1 MDADDIMVPERL
13 AKQYEFMQDHPNIDI
28 LTGAIQRID
37 ANGQAIGSPISD
49 NGKYISM
56 ADMADGCCM
65 AHPTSF
71 FRSSSISKYKYALYD
86 PNFEYAEDYDLW
98 VRLLA
103 DGACI
108 YNMSDILV
116 QYRLHPSQTSNTK
129 AATQLAKTD
138 AIRKRA
144 IELLQSITNSTFN
157 KRHAIPESNNDLT
170 IVIPFLN
177 EREEVRNTV
186 ESIRESVGDIVD
198 IIVINDD
205 SDKDYDYLSDL
216 SAFNVAYVENTNRI
230 GAALSKEK
238 GVQLV
243 KTPFFLILDAH
254 MRFFDHEWA
263 TYIISELQ
271 KNPDRLLCSNS
282 IPLSKDENGTV
293 SLSPNATQPHGAYLV
308 YESESYI
315 PGIKWNNSK
324 TKLDTISEQQIPCV
338 LGAGYASSKSYWNKL
353 MGLQGLMH
361 YGCEEAYISIKAW
374 REGGGCYLLPKLRI
388 GHIYREK
395 FPYQVYP
402 TQSAY
407 NYILIAE
414 TLFPTSEKCAAKA
427 IAWKIGKEGYRKLME
442 HIHTNHQLINRL
454 KKYYAT
460 FKGLDYEAVKRL
472 SLKCANNEQSAT
484 EIAREDVQSIASVLT
499 TTKVGISNLGLFSGV
514 MAHFLCLLI
523 YAEDDSYD
531 TNDTLTES
539 ITKLWDSISR
549 SLSEPTGISFFLKEG
564 LAGIGWGL
572 IYASSHN
579 LLEDEISSELASID
593 LAISQIAPSRI
604 KDTSL
609 WTGLGG
615 IYCYVVSRLAYNQRK
630 NLEHA
635 FDSAFL
641 LELKSVAPQ
650 IIERNDDWRT
660 LNYLLQFME
669 YDQTDWT
676 ILRPEFSDIADLPS
690 FVPKQHID
698 WEFSLYGVIGSVI
711 KKISNHNEEK

>member
-1 MDADDIMVPERL
+1 
-13 AKQYEFMQDHPNIDI
+13 
-28 LTGAIQRID
+28 
-37 ANGQAIGSPISD
+37 
-49 NGKYISM
+49 
-56 ADMADGCCM
+56 
-65 AHPTSF
+65 
-71 FRSSSISKYKYALYD
+71 
-86 PNFEYAEDYDLW
+86 
-98 VRLLA
+98 
-103 DGACI
+103 
-108 YNMSDILV
+108 
-116 QYRLHPSQTSNTK
+116 
-129 AATQLAKTD
+129 
-138 AIRKRA
+138 
-144 IELLQSITNSTFN
+144 
-157 KRHAIPESNNDLT
+157 
-170 IVIPFLN
+170 
-177 EREEVRNTV
+177 
-186 ESIRESVGDIVD
+186 
-198 IIVINDD
+198 
-205 SDKDYDYLSDL
+205 
-216 SAFNVAYVENTNRI
+216 
-230 GAALSKEK
+230 
-238 GVQLV
+238 
-243 KTPFFLILDAH
+243 
-254 MRFFDHEWA
+254 
-263 TYIISELQ
+263 
-271 KNPDRLLCSNS
+271 
-282 IPLSKDENGTV
+282 
-293 SLSPNATQPHGAYLV
+293 
-308 YESESYI
+308 
-315 PGIKWNNSK
+315 
-324 TKLDTISEQQIPCV
+324 
-338 LGAGYASSKSYWNKL
+338 
-353 MGLQGLMH
+353 
-361 YGCEEAYISIKAW
+361 
-374 REGGGCYLLPKLRI
+374 
-388 GHIYREK
+388 
-395 FPYQVYP
+395 
-402 TQSAY
+402 
-407 NYILIAE
+407 
-414 TLFPTSEKCAAKA
+414 
-427 IAWKIGKEGYRKLME
+427 
-442 HIHTNHQLINRL
+442 L